1 MKPALPPVLRPA
13 AFVLAVA
20 GGLGALVLGLVYAGT
35 SAPAGLDATLVHA
48 LAWSGDPWWTIATVI
63 DFVGEPVGAIVTMVV
78 FLGWCWFSRRPRTA
92 VTGVV
97 AALVT
102 VGLTSGLKPLTGRYI
117 HGEFLAY
124 PSGHTGFVA
133 ALTFTAAL
141 GVLGGLRRFPASVV
155 LVVAVFVAGAAMGWA
170 QVTMGA
176 HYPTD
181 TLGGLG
187 VALAVVPVTALLI
200 DEGATRSSNTA

>member
-1 MKPALPPVLRPA
+1 MNPALPPALRPA

-35 SAPAGLDATLVHA
+35 SGPTGPDATLVDA

-63 DFVGEPVGAIVTMVV
+63 DFVGEPVGAIVTMAV
-78 FLGWCWFSRRPRTA
+78 FLGLCWYSRRPRTA

-97 AALVT
+97 AVLLT
-102 VGLTSGLKPLTGRYI
+102 VGLTSGLKPVTGRYI

-124 PSGHTGFVA
+124 PSGHTGFAA

-141 GVLGGLRRFPASVV
+141 GVLGGVRRGPASVL
-155 LVVAVFVAGAAMGWA
+155 LVVAVVVAGAAMGWA
-170 QVTMGA
+170 EVTMGA

-200 DEGATRSSNTA
+200 DKGATRRTQ

>member
-35 SAPAGLDATLVHA
+35 SAPTGPDATLVNA

-78 FLGWCWFSRRPRTA
+78 FLGWCRYWRRPRTA

-97 AALVT
+97 AAVVT

-117 HGEFLAY
+117 HGEFLSY
-124 PSGHTGFVA
+124 PSGHTGFAA

-141 GVLGGLRRFPASVV
+141 GVFGGLRRFPASVL

-187 VALAVVPVTALLI
+187 VALAVVPATALLT
-200 DEGATRSSNTA
+200 DKGATRRTP